1 MLMLFAGVSGFG
13 FGIVLV
19 SNPANMELLLLKLDI
34 VLTKRQTYLK
44 GCLYSEDN
52 ETANKFPT
60 TQSSSKGEKCEIRG
74 DDPQIYDTVVKCQ
87 IVRL

>member
-52 ETANKFPT
+52 ETANKF
-60 TQSSSKGEKCEIRG
+60 SKFIEGRKM
-74 DDPQIYDTVVKCQ
+74 
-87 IVRL
+87 